1 MEKTVRLKEKKLIS
15 PDLNIKELIP
25 FASLILVV
33 VFFQIITDGTLLSLR
48 KLKLIL
54 NQSFVLMIGT
64 VPCSFIVAQGDVDFS
79 MGSMVGITAVCAA
92 WVSQSV
98 SFLALPAAMLVG
110 LVLGIVNGLLY
121 VKCRI
126 PSFVVTLSTLMV
138 LRGLTIFISGGG
150 SVSVPFELYDWDN
163 TALKL
168 GIVIV
173 VIAAAAFIF
182 NYTKFG
188 KWCKAIGSGVTAAY
202 QSGVPVG
209 KMRIAGYAISA
220 MMCGLCGFFNMV
232 RAGSAATN
240 TGNFFE
246 TDVLIA
252 LVLGGMPLS
261 GGSSSKIRCAV
272 IGSLTLAV
280 LVNGFA
286 CWSIDEK
293 LQQGI
298 KGVIFLIAV
307 WLTFDKKNTQLIK

>member
-48 KLKLIL
+48 NLKLIL

-64 VPCSFIVAQGDVDFS
+64 VSCSFIVAQGDVDFS

-98 SFLALPAAMLVG
+98 SFLALPAAMLIG

-202 QSGVPVG
+202 Q
-209 KMRIAGYAISA
+209 
-220 MMCGLCGFFNMV
+220 
-232 RAGSAATN
+232 
-240 TGNFFE
+240 
-246 TDVLIA
+246 
-252 LVLGGMPLS
+252 
-261 GGSSSKIRCAV
+261 
-272 IGSLTLAV
+272 
-280 LVNGFA
+280 
-286 CWSIDEK
+286 
-293 LQQGI
+293 
-298 KGVIFLIAV
+298 
-307 WLTFDKKNTQLIK
+307 